1 MTSLIKT
8 SPATH
13 QSVHNKRQRLLA
25 AGYAALEQPEFP
37 HINMNRLWDDIQ
49 KTAQWGQI
57 PNSTGLSRL
66 SLSEDDCKVREWF
79 ICEAEKLGCE
89 IKVDG
94 MGNIF
99 AILPGTVEGL
109 APIGMGS
116 HLDSQPSGKSINF
129 LRIMLQFLSHF
140 C

>member
-1 MTSLIKT
+1 MASLTETAPGIHH
-8 SPATH
+8 SA
-13 QSVHNKRQRLLA
+13 HNKRQRLLA

-37 HINMNRLWDDIQ
+37 HININRLWNDIHN
-49 KTAQWGQI
+49 TAQWGEI

-66 SLSEDDCKVREWF
+66 SLSGDDRKVREWF
-79 ICEAEKLGCE
+79 VGEAVKLGCE
-89 IKVDG
+89 IKVDE

-99 AILPGTVEGL
+99 AVLPGTVEGL

-116 HLDSQPSGKSINF
+116 HLDSQPLGKSIYCYYLLLFFF
-129 LRIMLQFLSHF
+129 LNL